1 VVVLGAAAVAPEEE
15 VEGSR
20 GVAVAIEESRGVAV
34 VMEESRGVAV
44 PWLYR
49 HGA

>member
-1 VVVLGAAAVAPEEE
+1 VAGQEVLPVVVLGATAMAPEEE

-20 GVAVAIEESRGVAV
+20 GVVVA
-34 VMEESRGVAV
+34 MEESRGVAA

>member
-20 GVAVAIEESRGVAV
+20 GVAVA
-34 VMEESRGVAV
+34 MEESRGVAV

-49 HGA
+49 RGA